1 VFVADQVVQGMQ
13 ETFWPSFPEWD
24 LRLLARGLKARR
36 KQTMDWQKMS
46 MGLPESVILAEQ
58 GVTGQVTV
66 LRWATENTDFPSRR
80 PSDFRHL
87 GLWPPECDSTCEL
100 VIQPKQSNGDEDI
113 KCVNK
118 RASHLSNF

>member
-1 VFVADQVVQGMQ
+1 MVDKAIPQTQ
-13 ETFWPSFPEWD
+13 EAFWPSFPEWE
-24 LRLLARGLKARR
+24 LRLLTGGLKARA
-36 KQTMDWQKMS
+36 KTMADWQKMS

-58 GVTGQVTV
+58 GAMGQVTV
-66 LRWATENTDFPSRR
+66 LRRATENTDFPSRR

-118 RASHLSNF
+118 RASHLSNC

>member
-1 VFVADQVVQGMQ
+1 MFDKGVQRTQ
-13 ETFWPSFPEWD
+13 EAFEISFPEWE
-24 LRLLARGLKARR
+24 LRLLTGGLKARVE
-36 KQTMDWQKMS
+36 TMADWQKLS

-58 GVTGQVTV
+58 GAMGQVTV
-66 LRWATENTDFPSRR
+66 LRRPTENTDFPSRR

>member
-1 VFVADQVVQGMQ
+1 MFMRDKAIRVAQ
-13 ETFWPSFPEWD
+13 ETFGRSFPEWE
-24 LRLLARGLKARR
+24 LWLLTGGLKAMAR
-36 KQTMDWQKMS
+36 TMADWQKMS

-58 GVTGQVTV
+58 GAKGQVTV
-66 LRWATENTDFPSRR
+66 LRWAAENTDFPSRR

-118 RASHLSNF
+118 RASHLSNC